1 MINEP
6 QISPQHGKW
15 EIQSESSFTIVA
27 QKKKDDQ
34 EQTEQRRKPRLND
47 VWLKNNTHQSRD

>member
-27 QKKKDDQ
+27 QK
-34 EQTEQRRKPRLND
+34 EERR
-47 VWLKNNTHQSRD
+47 SRTNRAKEEATFK